1 MTPEPSS
8 KRDEWGESAPDTP
21 DVAEIARRLPQGL
34 YLAATPIGAADD
46 LTIRARDALA
56 RADIIAAEDTRMAQ
70 KLMMIHGV
78 PRAGRPIVPY
88 HDHNGAEARPRLLAR
103 IAGGGSVV
111 CVSDAGTP
119 MVADPG
125 WKLARDAI
133 DQGLPVIALPG
144 ASALLTALTVSGL
157 PTDRFMFC
165 GFLPPKQ
172 GARRTALAELAA
184 VPGTLVFYESP
195 RRLADALADM
205 EITLGAREASVSREL
220 TKKFEETRRGP
231 LPDLAAHYAEAGAP
245 RGEVVVCVG
254 PPLKVEVGE
263 ADLDAALHEALE
275 TMRVKDAAQAV
286 SAALGLPRRDVYNR
300 AITLKK

>member
-1 MTPEPSS
+1 MTPQPRS
-8 KRDEWGESAPDTP
+8 KRDESGESTSETTTLSEPAK
-21 DVAEIARRLPQGL
+21 RLPQGL

-46 LTIRARDALA
+46 LTIRARDALM
-56 RADIIAAEDTRMAQ
+56 RADVIAAEDTRMAQ

-103 IAGGGSVV
+103 VAEGGSVV

-133 DQGLPVIALPG
+133 DQELPVIALPG

-172 GARRTALAELAA
+172 TARRTSLTELAA
-184 VPGTLVFYESP
+184 VPGTLVFY
-195 RRLADALADM
+195 
-205 EITLGAREASVSREL
+205 
-220 TKKFEETRRGP
+220 
-231 LPDLAAHYAEAGAP
+231 
-245 RGEVVVCVG
+245 
-254 PPLKVEVGE
+254 
-263 ADLDAALHEALE
+263 
-275 TMRVKDAAQAV
+275 
-286 SAALGLPRRDVYNR
+286 
-300 AITLKK
+300 

>member
-1 MTPEPSS
+1 MTPQQRS
-8 KRDEWGESAPDTP
+8 KRDDCGESS
-21 DVAEIARRLPQGL
+21 AESRIPLPKGL

-56 RADIIAAEDTRMAQ
+56 RADVIAAEDTRMAQ

-103 IAGGGSVV
+103 IAEGGSVV

-133 DQGLPVIALPG
+133 DQDLPVIALPG

-165 GFLPPKQ
+165 GFPPPKQ
-172 GARRTALAELAA
+172 GARRTFLEEVAA

-205 EITLGAREASVSREL
+205 AETFGPRDAAVSREL
-220 TKKFEETRRGP
+220 TKKFEETRRAP
-231 LPDLAAHYAEAGAP
+231 LPDLAAHYAGAGAP
-245 RGEVVVCVG
+245 KGEIVISVG
-254 PPLKVEVGE
+254 PPLKREIGE
-263 ADLDAALHEALE
+263 ADLDAALAVALQ

-300 AITLKK
+300 ALALKK

>member
-8 KRDEWGESAPDTP
+8 KRDDWGETAPEAKQNSDTP
-21 DVAEIARRLPQGL
+21 RRLPKGL

-56 RADIIAAEDTRMAQ
+56 RADVIAAEDTRMAQ

-78 PRAGRPIVPY
+78 ARRGRPIVPY
-88 HDHNGAEARPRLLAR
+88 HDHNGGEARPRLLAR
-103 IAGGGSVV
+103 IAAGESVV

-133 DQGLPVIALPG
+133 DQDLPVIALPG

-172 GARRTALAELAA
+172 GARRTSLAELAA

-195 RRLADALADM
+195 RRLADALTDM
-205 EITLGAREASVSREL
+205 EQVLGPRSAAVSREL
-220 TKKFEETRRGP
+220 TKKFEETRRGT
-231 LPDLAAHYAEAGAP
+231 LPELAVHYHEAGAP
-245 RGEVVVCVG
+245 KGEGVICVG
-254 PPLKVEVGE
+254 PPRKLEVGE
-263 ADLDAALHEALE
+263 GDLDSALTEALA

-300 AITLKK
+300 ALTLKE

>member
-1 MTPEPSS
+1 MTPQPRS
-8 KRDEWGESAPDTP
+8 KRDESGESTSETTTLSEPAK
-21 DVAEIARRLPQGL
+21 RLPQGL

-46 LTIRARDALA
+46 LTIRARDALM
-56 RADIIAAEDTRMAQ
+56 RADVIAAEDTRMAQ

-103 IAGGGSVV
+103 VAEGGSVV

-133 DQGLPVIALPG
+133 DQELPVIALPG

-172 GARRTALAELAA
+172 TARRTSLTELAA

-195 RRLADALADM
+195 RRLAAVLADM
-205 EITLGAREASVSREL
+205 MEVLGPREAAVSREL

-231 LPDLAAHYAEAGAP
+231 LSELAAYYAETGAP
-245 RGEVVVCVG
+245 KGEVVISVG
-254 PPLKVEVGE
+254 PPQKQEIGE
-263 ADLDAALHEALE
+263 ADLDDALIKALA

-286 SAALGLPRRDVYNR
+286 STALGLPRRDVYNR
-300 AITLKK
+300 ALAIKE